1 MAVNGN
7 DRLVDIGDPVHD
19 LGDDAAEFGR
29 NRVAHGIGNIDGG
42 GARVDRFLDHAAELI
57 DRGAP
62 CVFAGEFDVV
72 RIFSRLLH
80 GGDAH
85 GEHVVEGLAELVLH
99 MYRGRGDEGVY
110 SEVLGGLQCLSGHVD
125 VLDHGAREAAG
136 NGVLER
142 SCNQLNGFE
151 VALGG
156 NGKARFNDVNA
167 ELFERER
174 NLKLLPFGEAL
185 RKRLFAVAQRC
196 VEDDYSVLTSH
207 VPSSFVVVGSN

>member
-1 MAVNGN
+1 MKVCI
-7 DRLVDIGDPVHD
+7 RKCS
-19 LGDDAAEFGR
+19 AAF
-29 NRVAHGIGNIDGG
+29 N
-42 GARVDRFLDHAAELI
+42 
-57 DRGAP
+57 
-62 CVFAGEFDVV
+62 
-72 RIFSRLLH
+72 
-80 GGDAH
+80 
-85 GEHVVEGLAELVLH
+85 
-99 MYRGRGDEGVY
+99 
-110 SEVLGGLQCLSGHVD
+110 CLSGHVD

-185 RKRLFAVAQRC
+185 RKRLFAVAQRR